1 MNCFASYVITYLCCY
16 EACSEAASDKSD
28 TFPVWSYFRL
38 QQTEDKKTLCS
49 KKKKQNQTSGEKLMC
64 SGQLW
69 KRLIVM
75 DCGTQLQYVPTS
87 VMWRDKIILPLS
99 KIHFKSVLF
108 FGEGEREECN
118 SALPVCFS
126 MILATGLVW
135 IEGFFQDW
143 FTCRVFIV
151 DHVLTPSWSLS

>member
-16 EACSEAASDKSD
+16 EACSEAASAKSD
-28 TFPVWSYFRL
+28 RFPVWSYFRL

-49 KKKKQNQTSGEKLMC
+49 RKKKHNLTSGEKLMC

-75 DCGTQLQYVPTS
+75 DCNTQLQYIPTS
-87 VMWRDKIILPLS
+87 VMWKDKIILPLF
-99 KIHFKSVLF
+99 KINFKRFLF
-108 FGEGEREECN
+108 FREGERKECN

-126 MILATGLVW
+126 MIFAIGVVW
-135 IEGFFQDW
+135 TEGFFQDW
-143 FTCRVFIV
+143 FTWRVLIV
-151 DHVLTPSWSLS
+151 DHVLTPSGSLS